1 MKDLM
6 SLSGL
11 GFEIVA
17 SICGMGLLG
26 WALDKWTG
34 LSPWLMAAGLVLGLV
49 GGLYNAVKQA
59 LKIQKGG
66 WSFTKGPLGNDRT
79 KAGSDKTRVDH
90 NHQEG
95 GEAGD

>member
-1 MKDLM
+1 M

-11 GFEIVA
+11 GLEIVA
-17 SICGMGLLG
+17 SICGMGLVG
-26 WALDKWTG
+26 WAFDKWTG
-34 LSPWLMAAGLVLGLV
+34 LSPWLTAAGLVLGLV

-66 WSFTKGPLGNDRT
+66 WSFTNGPLSNDRT
-79 KAGSDKTRVDH
+79 RAGSDKTRVDH
-90 NHQEG
+90 NHQED